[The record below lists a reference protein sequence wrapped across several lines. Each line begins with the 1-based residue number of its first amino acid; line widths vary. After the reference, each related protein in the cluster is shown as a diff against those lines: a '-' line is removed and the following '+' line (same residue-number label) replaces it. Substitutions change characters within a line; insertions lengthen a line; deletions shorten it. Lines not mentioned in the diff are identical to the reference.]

1 MMQLL
6 LATNN
11 KNKRIEFEALMPK
24 HIQLLTLD
32 EVSIT
37 EELPENEQTIEG
49 NSLSKA
55 KYAFEH
61 SNIACIAE
69 DTGLEVEAL
78 NNEPGVYSA
87 RYAGNSAT
95 SEENIDLLL
104 ANLNTI
110 NNRSARFKTIIT
122 YYEKGCFK
130 QFEGIT
136 NGKIAFSRNGGNGF
150 GYDSV
155 FIPEGYDQTFAE
167 MTFEEKNL
175 LSHRKKAIV
184 MFLSYYLNNL

>member
-1 MMQLL
+1 MKLL

-11 KNKRIEFEALMPK
+11 NNKRIEFEALMPK
-24 HIQLLTLD
+24 NIELVTLK
-32 EVSIT
+32 EVSI
-37 EELPENEQTIEG
+37 EEDLPENELTIEA

-61 SNIACIAE
+61 AHIPCIAE
-69 DTGLEVEAL
+69 DTGLEVASL

-87 RYAGNSAT
+87 RYAGPMAS

-104 ANLNTI
+104 SRMSTI
-110 NNRSARFKTIIT
+110 NNRLARFKTIIT
-122 YYEKGCFK
+122 YYDNGVFK

-136 NGKIAFSRNGGNGF
+136 NGKIAFERKGSNGF

-155 FIPEGYDQTFAE
+155 FIPEGYETTFAE
-167 MTFEEKNL
+167 MTFEEKNI
-175 LSHRKKAIV
+175 LSHRKKANV
-184 MFLSYYLNNL
+184 MFLSFYLNNL